1 MATRKLTYYSA
12 DETTNNLFTTG
23 QQWMTTDEREYRGA
37 YHKYLTGEVFTEAKW
52 NPKKSKPLI
61 PYVAPVTNKY
71 NRLYRTLK
79 PKIKTLYDSPKS
91 QSVTITQKDIDAGV
105 INRYFYK
112 RYDNDKI
119 LETTESLYNEIISN
133 QVDKKLYVT
142 QKIQWFI
149 TGNKNDQFK
158 NGVFIAGVS
167 TKNINQVKFA
177 AKTLPG
183 LTAIL
188 TDPLQYYTD
197 TDFIAPVDINGLD
210 S

>member
-1 MATRKLTYYSA
+1 MTTRKKTYYSA
-12 DETTNNLFTTG
+12 DETINNLYTVG
-23 QQWMTTDEREYRGA
+23 QEWMTLDQQEYKRA
-37 YHKYLTGEVFTEAKW
+37 YHKYLTGEIFTGAKW
-52 NPKKSKPLI
+52 NPKTSKPLKAFI
-61 PYVAPVTNKY
+61 SYEENETAKF
-71 NRLYRTLK
+71 YRSLR
-79 PKIKTLYDSPKS
+79 PKIKTSYKSPKS
-91 QSVTITQKDIDAGV
+91 QSVTITQNDIDAGV